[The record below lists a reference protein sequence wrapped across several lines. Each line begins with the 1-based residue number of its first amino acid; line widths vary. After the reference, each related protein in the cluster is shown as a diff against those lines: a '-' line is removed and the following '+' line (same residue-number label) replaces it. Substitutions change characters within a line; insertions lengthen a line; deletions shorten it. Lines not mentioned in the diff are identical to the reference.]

1 MNEIKR
7 EQVKK
12 TTKLGHQQFFFLQGR
27 ATQPYINVLLSLS
40 KAFQSF
46 PASLNFKHDLQRC
59 FPHPHVREEKPL
71 PVDFTS
77 SAGWKERLF
86 AGWGSSCPEEDL
98 KAKLDPA
105 DSDLALKIWL
115 ERWKGS
121 QIFRC
126 LLHRGENHPT
136 QHTGLQSALGGNR
149 QSRRAYSA
157 SGHLGIW
164 RAEERQRE
172 K

>member
-12 TTKLGHQQFFFLQGR
+12 NNQVGTP
-27 ATQPYINVLLSLS
+27 AVLLSPGTGHTALHKCFAQPFKGISELS
-40 KAFQSF
+40 
-46 PASLNFKHDLQRC
+46 ASLNFKHDLQRC

-71 PVDFTS
+71 LVDFTS
-77 SAGWKERLF
+77 SAGWKERLI

-121 QIFRC
+121 QIFRY

-136 QHTGLQSALGGNR
+136 QHTGLQSALGGKR

-157 SGHLGIW
+157 SGHPGIW